1 MAVVKNQD
9 MKFSLDR
16 HRIDKIPRD
25 HILTELK
32 RVAEVYEFRRF
43 CGWEFDNAST
53 LCKRSAVI
61 KEFGSWDNALAATGL
76 DLKPHRN
83 KRRDTIPEADLFREL
98 ERVWRLVG
106 HRPSKT
112 EWESVQT
119 KYSYTTYKFRFNGW
133 VNACAAFIEFKSD
146 ANAAKFD
153 EESPVQEGVRVK
165 TKTAIR
171 DEEKRTI
178 PLRLRLE
185 VLKRDQFRCSFCGR
199 SPAME
204 AGVFLHID
212 HKQPFSKGGETTIEN
227 LQCLCAD
234 CNIGKGNK
242 NF

>member
-1 MAVVKNQD
+1 

-25 HILTELK
+25 DMVAELK

-43 CGWEFDNAST
+43 SGWEIDKVSN

-61 KEFGSWDNALAATGL
+61 NEFSSWDKALIATGL

-83 KRRDTIPEADLFREL
+83 KRRDTIPEKELFQEL
-98 ERVWRLVG
+98 ERVWLLLG

-112 EWESVQT
+112 EWESIKT
-119 KYSYTTYKFRFNGW
+119 EYSYTTYKSRFEGW
-133 VNACAAFIEFKSD
+133 VNACAAFIDFKSD
-146 ANAAKFD
+146 ANATAFDKENSVKEGTFAKTRT
-153 EESPVQEGVRVK
+153 E
-165 TKTAIR
+165 IR

-185 VLKRDQFRCSFCGR
+185 VLKRDQFRYSFCGS
-199 SPAME
+199 SPAIE
-204 AGVFLHID
+204 SGVVLHID
-212 HKQPFSKGGETTIEN
+212 HKQPFSKDGKTTLEN

-234 CNIGKGNK
+234 CNLGKGNK
-242 NF
+242 DF